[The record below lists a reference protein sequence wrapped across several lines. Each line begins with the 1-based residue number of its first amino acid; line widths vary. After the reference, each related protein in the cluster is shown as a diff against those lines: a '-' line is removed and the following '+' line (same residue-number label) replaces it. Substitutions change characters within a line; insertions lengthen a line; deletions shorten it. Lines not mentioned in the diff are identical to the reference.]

1 MGIVECARPLR
12 EVKKAALEDVISHR
26 PLGSYMIASFS
37 PKVDRS
43 NQPHIPYAS
52 FFSRYELQEAHLDG
66 ALCIGGLC
74 QSPKTF
80 LMNTYRDKRDGNQT
94 AAALHK
100 LRKVASLRAPYVCRL
115 IFPPLKR
122 SKPFSWRLPAS

>member
-1 MGIVECARPLR
+1 M
-12 EVKKAALEDVISHR
+12 KKSAPEDVISHR
-26 PLGSYMIASFS
+26 PLGSHIIASFS
-37 PKVDRS
+37 LNVVSS
-43 NQPHIPYAS
+43 NQRHIPYAS

-100 LRKVASLRAPYVCRL
+100 LRKVASLRAPYV
-115 IFPPLKR
+115 
-122 SKPFSWRLPAS
+122 